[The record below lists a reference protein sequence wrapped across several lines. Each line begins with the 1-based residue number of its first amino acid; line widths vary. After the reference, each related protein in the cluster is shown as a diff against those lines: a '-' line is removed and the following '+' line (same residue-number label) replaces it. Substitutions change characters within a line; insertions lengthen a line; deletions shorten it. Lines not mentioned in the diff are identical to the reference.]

1 MPVNHFA
8 AGDTR
13 KAIKSATSSGV
24 PYRLIP
30 ASSENIFVAS
40 STVIPYTWARLKSGK
55 LRQTSATLAVKASC
69 LYCTEK
75 HSVLRLNCMRTLVLR
90 IPDDLEARLEALASR
105 RGKTKSAIARELLS
119 KGVRSRR
126 KDDLSAFD
134 LIRDQIG
141 IVDTGIGDLASNPKH
156 MQRFGR

>member
-1 MPVNHFA
+1 
-8 AGDTR
+8 
-13 KAIKSATSSGV
+13 
-24 PYRLIP
+24 
-30 ASSENIFVAS
+30 
-40 STVIPYTWARLKSGK
+40 
-55 LRQTSATLAVKASC
+55 
-69 LYCTEK
+69 
-75 HSVLRLNCMRTLVLR
+75 MRTLVLR

-105 RGKTKSAIARELLS
+105 RGKTKSAIARELLW

>member
-1 MPVNHFA
+1 
-8 AGDTR
+8 
-13 KAIKSATSSGV
+13 
-24 PYRLIP
+24 
-30 ASSENIFVAS
+30 
-40 STVIPYTWARLKSGK
+40 
-55 LRQTSATLAVKASC
+55 
-69 LYCTEK
+69 
-75 HSVLRLNCMRTLVLR
+75 MRTLVLR

-105 RGKTKSAIARELLS
+105 LGKTKSAIARELLS